1 MNTETI
7 KTTWEER
14 QKDLGN
20 TQRSV
25 MLKNLPRILNNA
37 IHNKHINFILNEIG
51 YKDNELLDVGCGW
64 GRISKEILRA
74 RPNIQIEGIELTEG
88 YANHF
93 SKNFGSCFLGSV
105 QDFVPIKTYDII
117 IIVTVL
123 MYLDHS
129 SMITVLKKLWE
140 AVNVNGKIICIEPSA
155 GITTSLRETLSITT
169 FNPTGQNVV
178 YFSSSQLQNLF
189 KGLKQSKLSNKK
201 NIGYIPFLSVPTVH
215 RALSV
220 IKTK

>member
-1 MNTETI
+1 MNIEAI
-7 KTTWEER
+7 KTTWEKR

-25 MLKNLPRILNNA
+25 MLKNLPGTLNNA
-37 IHNKHINFILNEIG
+37 IHNKHIDFILGEIDHNA
-51 YKDNELLDVGCGW
+51 KNLLDVGCGW
-64 GRISKEILRA
+64 GRVSKEILKA
-74 RPNIQIEGIELTEG
+74 RPNIQIEGVELTEG
-88 YANHF
+88 YVKHF
-93 SKNFGSCFLGSV
+93 SKNVGSCFLGSV
-105 QDFVPIKTYDII
+105 QNFVPDKTYDVI

-123 MYLDHS
+123 MYLDYS
-129 SMITVLKKLWE
+129 SMITAIKKLWKVLN
-140 AVNVNGKIICIEPSA
+140 ANGKIICIEPSA
-155 GITTSLRETLSITT
+155 GITTSLRKALSITT
-169 FNPTGQNVV
+169 FTPTGQDVV

-189 KGLKQSKLSNKK
+189 KTLKQSKLSNKK